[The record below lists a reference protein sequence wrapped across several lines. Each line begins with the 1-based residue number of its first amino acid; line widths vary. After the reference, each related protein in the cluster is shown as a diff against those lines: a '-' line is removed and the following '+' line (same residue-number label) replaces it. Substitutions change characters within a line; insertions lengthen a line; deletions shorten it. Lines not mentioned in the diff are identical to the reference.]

1 MRFIYKAKKGL
12 NLTVE
17 GKIEAENREEALA
30 KLSEQRLFP
39 ISVIEESAS
48 VKPQQKSAKKKKS
61 GKRITSG
68 EILNFIQKLATLIRA
83 KVELLSS
90 LKILYEQAE
99 SQAFKEVILE
109 IYNATKEGKTFSQS
123 LERFPHVFS
132 PLFINVIKAGEAS
145 GRLDLA
151 LEQIEDFL
159 ARQESLKNKIIVA
172 VTYPALL
179 LVIGLASI
187 FVLINFVVPRLKPI
201 FDSFGDKLPLIT
213 KVILQVSSFSSRSWF
228 LLAGVIILCVAAL
241 YSERGRAVFNRAL
254 TQAKARLPILNKL
267 IANGELVNFC
277 RAFSLLIRSGVS
289 ALRSLEISS
298 LSFDNPKMREDL
310 LRVQYDVATGKS
322 ISSSMEVNT
331 VLPKFFTK
339 MVAVGE
345 ESGRLSDVLDEAA
358 ASYTQQV
365 EKDIAII
372 SSLLEPLL
380 ILFLG
385 LILGAVVLAILLPT
399 FMISQMVR

>member
-17 GKIEAENREEALA
+17 GKIEADNREDALA
-30 KLSEQRLFP
+30 KLAEQRLFP
-39 ISVIEESAS
+39 VSVIEESAS
-48 VKPQQKSAKKKKS
+48 AKPQQKSAKKKRTA
-61 GKRITSG
+61 KRTSSG
-68 EILNFIQKLATLIRA
+68 EILNFTQKLATLIRA

-90 LKILYEQAE
+90 LKILHEQAE
-99 SQAFKEVILE
+99 SQGFQEVISE

-179 LVIGLASI
+179 LAIGLASI

-201 FDSFGDKLPLIT
+201 FDSFGDKLPFIT
-213 KVILQVSSFSSRSWF
+213 KVVLEVSSFSSRLWF
-228 LLAGVIILCVAAL
+228 LVVAAIIVLAVGL
-241 YSERGRAVFNRAL
+241 YSDKGRSILRKILSQAKTSLPVFNKL
-254 TQAKARLPILNKL
+254 T
-267 IANGELVNFC
+267 ANGELVNFC

-289 ALRSLEISS
+289 ALRALEIAS
-298 LSFDNPKMREDL
+298 LSFDTPKMREDL
-310 LRVQYDVATGKS
+310 LKVQRDVATGKN
-322 ISSSMEVNT
+322 ISSSMEGNT

-339 MVAVGE
+339 MIAVGE

-385 LILGAVVLAILLPT
+385 LVLGAVVLAILLPT

>member
-12 NLTVE
+12 NVTVE
-17 GKIEAENREEALA
+17 GRVEAESREEALA

-39 ISVIEESAS
+39 ISVLEDNTY
-48 VKPQQKSAKKKKS
+48 VNPQQKAAKKKAA
-61 GKRITSG
+61 GKKIDPG
-68 EILNFIQKLATLIRA
+68 EILNFTQKLATLIRA

-99 SQAFKEVILE
+99 SQSFQEVILE

-159 ARQESLKNKIIVA
+159 ARQESLRNKIIVA
-172 VTYPALL
+172 ITYPSLL
-179 LVIGLASI
+179 LVVGLASI
-187 FVLINFVVPRLKPI
+187 FILINFVVPRLKPI

-213 KVILQVSSFSSRSWF
+213 KVILGVSSFSSRTWF
-228 LLAGVIILCVAAL
+228 LLAAAAIFCAAAL
-241 YSERGRAVFNRAL
+241 YSEKGRRVFNGVL
-254 TQAKARLPILNKL
+254 TRAKARLPVFNKM

-289 ALRSLEISS
+289 ALRSLEIAA
-298 LSFDNPKMREDL
+298 LSFDNLKMREDL
-310 LRVQYDVATGKS
+310 LKVQREVATGKN
-322 ISSSMEVNT
+322 ISSSMALHT
-331 VLPKFFTK
+331 GLPKFFTK

-358 ASYTQQV
+358 ASYAQQV
-365 EKDIAII
+365 EKDIAIV

-385 LILGAVVLAILLPT
+385 VILGAVVLAILLPT
-399 FMISQMVR
+399 FMISQIVG